1 MLPAPVQRSSSVAS
15 LGPSSSKPALP
26 APLSKAKSST
36 FLSPDLPPTMYNSR
50 VTLTLRRSHS
60 RLQQLE
66 GSSNGSSSGGLQ
78 RSDSLRAAGSD
89 NEDAELPRFHFGVD
103 DRPRPPLPGAKPRL
117 QHSVCPSSI
126 LTQLNPGL
134 ALLYSPSGSH
144 QLTN

>member
-1 MLPAPVQRSSSVAS
+1 MQRSSSVAS
-15 LGPSSSKPALP
+15 LGPSNSKPALP

-66 GSSNGSSSGGLQ
+66 GSSNGSSSALQ

-117 QHSVCPSSI
+117 QHSVCPLTTCIPSSI

>member
-1 MLPAPVQRSSSVAS
+1 
-15 LGPSSSKPALP
+15 
-26 APLSKAKSST
+26 
-36 FLSPDLPPTMYNSR
+36 MYNSR

-66 GSSNGSSSGGLQ
+66 GSSNLGSSGGLQ

-89 NEDAELPRFHFGVD
+89 NEEAELPRYHFGVD

-117 QHSVCPSSI
+117 QHSVCPSPI

>member
-1 MLPAPVQRSSSVAS
+1 
-15 LGPSSSKPALP
+15 
-26 APLSKAKSST
+26 
-36 FLSPDLPPTMYNSR
+36 MYNSR

-66 GSSNGSSSGGLQ
+66 GSSNGGNSGGLQ
-78 RSDSLRAAGSD
+78 RSDSLRAGSD
-89 NEDAELPRFHFGVD
+89 NEDAELPRYHFGGD

-117 QHSVCPSSI
+117 QHSVRPLTTCIPSSI